1 MMVKVDSAIFIGRNA
16 GLSITAGQSST
27 QGITKK
33 GIGNP
38 L

>member
-1 MMVKVDSAIFIGRNA
+1 MMAKANFAIFIGRNT